1 MHADMPILIRGV
13 LLADLGFLALI
24 LWLRTRTPT
33 RFSRT
38 FTLLAVYVTLEL
50 VGHGVAERGVAIL
63 LSILL
68 P

>member
-13 LLADLGFLALI
+13 LLADLGFLTLI
-24 LWLRTRTPT
+24 LGLRAQTPT

-38 FTLLAVYVTLEL
+38 FTLLAVYVTLEM

-63 LSILL
+63 LSLLL